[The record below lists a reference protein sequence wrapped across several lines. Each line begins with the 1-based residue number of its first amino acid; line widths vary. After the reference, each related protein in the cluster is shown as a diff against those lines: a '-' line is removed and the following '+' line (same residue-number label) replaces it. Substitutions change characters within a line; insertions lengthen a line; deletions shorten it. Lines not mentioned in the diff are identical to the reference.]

1 MDGDKALFSFADPT
15 KHSIVGPDKKLPGAF
30 NYDPSARGSNAWV
43 DDCDMDSAGGKF
55 LVRGEQIECGSS
67 NIMGRNFVSYVNDM
81 RVRVAG
87 EYGALHRANE
97 IILRAKISQEGDE
110 RHD

>member
-30 NYDPSARGSNAWV
+30 NYGPSARGSNAWI

-55 LVRGEQIECGSS
+55 LVRGEKVECGSS
-67 NIMGRNFVSYVNDM
+67 NILGRDFVRYVNDM
-81 RVRVAG
+81 RGRRTG
-87 EYGALHRANE
+87 EYGGRHRAND
-97 IILRAKISQEGDE
+97 IILRTQISPE
-110 RHD
+110 

>member
-15 KHSIVGPDKKLPGAF
+15 EHSIVGPDKKLPGAF

-55 LVRGEQIECGSS
+55 PVRGEQIESGCS
-67 NIMGRNFVSYVNDM
+67 NILGRDFVSYGNDM

-87 EYGALHRANE
+87 EYGALHPAHQV
-97 IILRAKISQEGDE
+97 IPVAKIS
-110 RHD
+110 